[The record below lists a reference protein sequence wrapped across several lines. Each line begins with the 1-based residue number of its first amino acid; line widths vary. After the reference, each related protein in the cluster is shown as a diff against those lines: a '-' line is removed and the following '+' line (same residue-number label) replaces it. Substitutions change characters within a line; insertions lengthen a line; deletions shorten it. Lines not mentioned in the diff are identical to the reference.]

1 MSTIKTLGCKAVT
14 FYDTVMDKLKYTDF
28 VVPLAFRLIL
38 APVLIV
44 AGYHKLQLPSL
55 GEEGISFFQALM
67 PDPNV
72 VEWFGNSDW
81 GLGMPFPELMTFMAG
96 WTEFLGG
103 WLLLFGLAARFV
115 SIPLAGT
122 MLVAALTAHLGNG
135 WFAIAP
141 SNPDTSAAQVY
152 SWLGFDMANE
162 SLKNSEAVSTR
173 LSAARGLLA
182 EHGNN
187 SWLTEKGSFV
197 VLNNGIEFA
206 ITYLFMLLTVFFMGG
221 GRFVSIDYW
230 LNCWIRKQA
239 EPE

>member
-1 MSTIKTLGCKAVT
+1 MSAIKSLGCKAVT
-14 FYDTVMDKLKYTDF
+14 FYDTAMEKLKYLDF
-28 VVPLAFRLIL
+28 SVPLAFRLIL
-38 APVLIV
+38 APVLII
-44 AGYHKLQLPSL
+44 AGYHKLQLPNL
-55 GEEGISFFQALM
+55 GNEGVSFFQALM

-72 VEWFGNSDW
+72 VEWFGNSEW
-81 GLGMPFPELMTFMAG
+81 GLGMPLPELMAFMAG
-96 WTEFLGG
+96 WTEFVGG

-152 SWLGFDMANE
+152 AWLGFDAAEE
-162 SLKNSEAVSTR
+162 SLKNSEEVSTR
-173 LSAARGLLA
+173 LSAARSLLR

-197 VLNNGIEFA
+197 VLNNGVEFA

-230 LNCWIRKQA
+230 LNRWIRKQSA
-239 EPE
+239 G